1 MSQLTREEKLAS
13 FQQLTKVDGIKTGR
27 EFAESFSNKA
37 RILIDH
43 PHSYRGW
50 TIIGPSSVRGFY
62 YLKSTFPLDAG
73 EKVFNSDELRSL
85 SP

>member
-1 MSQLTREEKLAS
+1 MSQLSREEKLAS

-43 PHSYRGW
+43 PSRAQTGSGNNASFHASATTFSYRV
-50 TIIGPSSVRGFY
+50 IAIGC
-62 YLKSTFPLDAG
+62 
-73 EKVFNSDELRSL
+73 
-85 SP
+85 